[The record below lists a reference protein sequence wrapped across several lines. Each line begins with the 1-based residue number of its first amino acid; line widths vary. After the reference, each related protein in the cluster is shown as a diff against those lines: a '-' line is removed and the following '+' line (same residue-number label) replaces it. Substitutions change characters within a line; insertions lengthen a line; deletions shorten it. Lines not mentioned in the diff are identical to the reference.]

1 MRPGCHFSAQL
12 GTSLLELTVAMAMA
26 AILAAV
32 GLSQVDTGPAQL
44 AAAHQEIRGS
54 LDQAT
59 AGELD
64 ALGLGQTTG
73 WSRHS
78 CILDARQLT

>member
-54 LDQAT
+54 LDASPPPT
-59 AGELD
+59 SWGPRGA
-64 ALGLGQTTG
+64 
-73 WSRHS
+73 
-78 CILDARQLT
+78 ARE